1 MDNFDTICNGDAERI
16 LGSIKRCLRIKT
28 DTFDDE
34 IKELFE
40 AALLDLS
47 LVGIETAFF
56 ENALIFQAIK
66 TYIRLKFGQPVD
78 YDRLKSSYD
87 EQKAQ
92 LMTSSEYRKIQVMC
106 CGGEDDG

>member
-1 MDNFDTICNGDAERI
+1 MDNFDTICDGDATRI
-16 LGSIKRCLRIKT
+16 LESIKRSMRIKT
-28 DTFDDE
+28 TAFDDE

-40 AALLDLS
+40 AALLDLN

-56 ENALIFQAIK
+56 ENALIFQAVK
-66 TYIRLKFGQPVD
+66 TYCKLNFGQPED
-78 YDRLKSSYD
+78 YDRLKTSYD

-92 LMTSSEYRKIQVMC
+92 LITSSDYRKIRVMC